1 MKWLIR
7 TFFCVKNVVGEVVG
21 KNSESWRYLTP
32 SIGMQK
38 MGPRC
43 QVTNAQKAKLI
54 ASLESE
60 KNPNKQM

>member
-1 MKWLIR
+1 MLKMLWG
-7 TFFCVKNVVGEVVG
+7 NVVA
-21 KNSESWRYLTP
+21 KNSESWRYPTP

>member
-7 TFFCVKNVVGEVVG
+7 NVYCVKNVVGKVVG

-38 MGPRC
+38 MGQRC
-43 QVTNAQKAKLI
+43 QMTNAQKTK

-60 KNPNKQM
+60 KNPQ

>member
-1 MKWLIR
+1 MLWG
-7 TFFCVKNVVGEVVG
+7 NVVA

-43 QVTNAQKAKLI
+43 QVTNAQKVKLI

>member
-1 MKWLIR
+1 MLKMLWG
-7 TFFCVKNVVGEVVG
+7 NVAA

>member
-1 MKWLIR
+1 MLKMLWG
-7 TFFCVKNVVGEVVG
+7 NVVA
-21 KNSESWRYLTP
+21 KNSETWRYLTP

-43 QVTNAQKAKLI
+43 QVTNAQKVKLI